1 MLDTL
6 DSLLKRL
13 VAGGLRHAGREAPA
27 RAALAMDAAR
37 CIAACASRW
46 TETAVA
52 IKQTSLATM
61 TGSGCVG
68 SGSGC
73 APGFRFP
80 EIWAE
85 EMATGPLATLRLLL
99 VTARALQEVAANRS
113 SSRTARLLLVSALS
127 SGPASEKNSAP
138 TVSVN
143 VVPARELYDHVI
155 FRGHSGAVRC
165 DNPGGSREA
174 FVEAWQR
181 EAVERPAEGGVA
193 LVLGAGNVSGLAP
206 ADAICQI
213 FEHGRAVLLKLHPL
227 HAPLVEILSA
237 ALEPLVAAGLLAI
250 VVADAGWAQAALS
263 APLVTHVHLT
273 GGQAAFKALVWGSTD
288 AGLTDRKPV
297 LTKPITCE
305 LGNVTPWIIV
315 PGRYTSA
322 QLRCQADTVA
332 ASIAHNS
339 SLNCIATKVI
349 ITCRSWQQRDE
360 FLARITD
367 RLQGLP
373 PRPAWYPGSVAAWET
388 LTAQQ
393 APANGLL
400 PVVFRTNLDPQ
411 AEPQWLAR
419 EWFTPAAAEIT
430 LEADSVA
437 GFVTQAAAFTHAL
450 PGTLAAS
457 VTAPDGGAV
466 ADKQCVAMLLER
478 LHYGVVAL
486 NCWSALAYAWG
497 SVPWGGFPG
506 ATLNDPA
513 SGIGTI
519 HNPLLLPMVRQ
530 SIIRAPLVVW
540 PKPPW
545 FPWHPR
551 GFQLAHGV
559 VQMYAAIANGSRG
572 TASLLRM
579 LPDVLRG
586 A

>member
-99 VTARALQEVAANRS
+99 VTARALQEVAANRTS
-113 SSRTARLLLVSALS
+113 SHTARLLLVSALS

-263 APLVTHVHLT
+263 APL
-273 GGQAAFKALVWGSTD
+273 
-288 AGLTDRKPV
+288 
-297 LTKPITCE
+297 
-305 LGNVTPWIIV
+305 VTPWIIV